1 MSATTPPARAYHRLV
16 TSGWDRLAAIYNNPL
31 AQRLAYRPPQD
42 EIIARLR
49 RTGARRI
56 ADVGCGTG
64 ILATR
69 VQQELHPEVVYG
81 CDASPGMLRQA
92 KARCAQVN
100 WVNRRA
106 EDLGLPAASVD
117 AVVSTHAFHFFD
129 QPGALAEFHR
139 ILTPGGLLAIVVI
152 NPRSRFAPL
161 LQPTAV
167 QGVAYFPPPA
177 EMRALVEAAGFDVVE
192 QRPVR
197 RPLPPALIPD
207 LLTVARNG

>member
-16 TSGWDRLAAIYNNPL
+16 TSGWNRLAAIYNNPL
-31 AQRLAYRPPQD
+31 AQRFGYRPPQD
-42 EIIARLR
+42 EIIDQLR
-49 RTGARRI
+49 RANIRRI

-64 ILATR
+64 ILAAR
-69 VQQELHPEVVYG
+69 IQQELHPEVIYG

-92 KARCAQVN
+92 KARSGQVN

-106 EDLGLPAASVD
+106 EDLGLPAGSVD

-139 ILTPGGLLAIVVI
+139 ILSPGGLLAIVVI

-161 LQPTAV
+161 LQPTAI

-177 EMRALVEAAGFDVVE
+177 EMRELIVAAGFRLVT

-197 RPLPPALIPD
+197 RPIPEAFVPD
-207 LLTVARNG
+207 QLTVARSG